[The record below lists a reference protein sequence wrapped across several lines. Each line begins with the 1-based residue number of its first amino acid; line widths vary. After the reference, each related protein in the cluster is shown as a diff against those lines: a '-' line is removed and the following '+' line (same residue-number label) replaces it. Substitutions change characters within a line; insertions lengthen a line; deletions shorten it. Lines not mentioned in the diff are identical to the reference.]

1 MGAADAGAVCL
12 GWTESAIAAEV
23 GIPLAPI
30 CRVKSNPAKVVAL
43 LESWGIV

>member
-30 CRVKSNPAKVVAL
+30 YGVKIDPARAVAL
-43 LESWGIV
+43 LESLRIV